1 MSRENQP
8 NQKLYLCEDQ
18 QVDKPP
24 FKLTEKKK
32 KDTNCYYQKRRDVT
46 IDPMELIKEYYEQPF
61 AHKFDNLDEM
71 D

>member
-1 MSRENQP
+1 MSRENQQ

-32 KDTNCYYQKRRDVT
+32 KKKTEIAT
-46 IDPMELIKEYYEQPF
+46 ITKEGMS
-61 AHKFDNLDEM
+61 L
-71 D
+71 